1 MVKERHPR
9 VVATKPPPKDSTS
22 SALVFARCKQQGRG
36 IALPKKHERHH
47 TNLKAPDMNLKTNKH
62 HRLAQRPWRL
72 QFTSTAGRW
81 CQPCSWLNENKRV
94 RDQKPKL
101 QRIGGHRPRLLDRR
115 IFQMTLDGR
124 RPYWGMVGV
133 RISRALRKLRVQKC
147 RRIHTRTVARPW
159 FELASPQVIPVEHFP
174 VTPCL
179 EQSALNT
186 WNAVED
192 IWCRLD
198 VICQAIVS
206 MYDDR
211 VEVEFADA
219 GTNDWDQNSTELI
232 DWAQNPQSYRWREG
246 AQHGDL
252 VQFIEMRG
260 NHLVVSLTSI
270 GQMTRWSEGRDIVCL
285 LRSCLTQIGK
295 SLTDTNSCPASTPQK
310 LMSCNKYG
318 QPK

>member
-1 MVKERHPR
+1 
-9 VVATKPPPKDSTS
+9 
-22 SALVFARCKQQGRG
+22 
-36 IALPKKHERHH
+36 
-47 TNLKAPDMNLKTNKH
+47 MNLKTNKH

-72 QFTSTAGRW
+72 QFTSAAGRW

-219 GTNDWDQNSTELI
+219 GTNDWDQNSDITIYAVSLVGTPYRHGGNTPDAGFDCSGLI
-232 DWAQNPQSYRWREG
+232 GHVFKTRADLVTPRTVRALQYWGQSVQIDRVRTGDVVVFAQNDVATHAGIYVG
-246 AQHGDL
+246 
-252 VQFIEMRG
+252 
-260 NHLVVSLTSI
+260 
-270 GQMTRWSEGRDIVCL
+270 EGRFVHAPSTGGAVRLDHL
-285 LRSCLTQIGK
+285 
-295 SLTDTNSCPASTPQK
+295 NS
-310 LMSCNKYG
+310 KYWSS
-318 QPK
+318 QRVSFRRP